1 MTLIPLPEKLIRD
14 LMLFGLTRNEAKVYV
29 ALLQLK
35 KASARAVAK
44 LANIPRQEVYRVLP
58 RLEKLGMIE
67 VIIDKPNKFLAI
79 DPGEVLSELVE
90 HQQEMLSRQIS
101 KLHEKKAMI
110 ENELKKVE
118 GKSAGLTSPEP
129 IRFALISGQRLI
141 NEKIQEMLR
150 NAESEVLWI
159 APSVEILRAVIYDRD
174 RILRKC
180 AQRKVKVR
188 IVTEVDKKNVKEI
201 EKLSKFCEVRHSTGV
216 TSLAT
221 IVDDKEIII
230 GSAVRPS
237 GDLASGE
244 LMHELWTNDSGQVDV
259 MKDFFEKVWN
269 ISIPAKLEIDS
280 LKSGALVET
289 IAVVQG
295 QENIRKKL
303 FDVLAGA
310 RSKLFIVSDLDDASI
325 SLIMPQLEFLQK
337 RKVLIRWMA
346 VVGEQNVEI
355 AQKLTAKI
363 GLHFLK
369 ERPISFVLSDSE
381 CVFSSTSVL
390 QVPHEVMWSIDQNT
404 VNVFWALAEEIW
416 NVLSKDMTE
425 YS

>member
-1 MTLIPLPEKLIRD
+1 MTLIQLPEKLIND
-14 LMLFGLTRNEAKVYV
+14 LISFGLTRNEAKVYL

-35 KASARAVAK
+35 KASARAAAK
-44 LANIPRQEVYRVLP
+44 LSNVPRQEVYRVLP
-58 RLEKLGMIE
+58 KLEKLGMIE

-90 HQQEMLSRQIS
+90 HQQETLSRQLS
-101 KLHEKKAMI
+101 KLREKKATI
-110 ENELKKVE
+110 EDELKKVE

-129 IRFALISGQRLI
+129 TRFALISGQRLI
-141 NEKIQEMLR
+141 NEKIQEMLQ
-150 NAESEVLWI
+150 NAESEVLWM
-159 APSVEILRAVIYDRD
+159 APSVEVLRAVIYDRD
-174 RILRKC
+174 RMLRKC

-188 IVTEVDKKNVKEI
+188 TVTEIDKKNMKEI
-201 EKLSKFCEVRHSTGV
+201 EKLSKFCEIRHSTGV

-230 GSAVRPS
+230 GSAVYPNR
-237 GDLASGE
+237 DLTRGE

-295 QENIRKKL
+295 QENVRKKL
-303 FDVLAGA
+303 FDVLAA
-310 RSKLFIVSDLDDASI
+310 TRSKLFIVSDLDDASI
-325 SLIMPQLEFLQK
+325 SLVMPQLEALQK
-337 RKVLIRWMA
+337 RKVSIRWVS
-346 VVGEQNVEI
+346 VVNEQNIGI
-355 AQKLTAKI
+355 AKMLNAKI
-363 GLHFLK
+363 RLRYVK
-369 ERPISFVLSDSE
+369 ERPLSFLLSDSE
-381 CVFSSTSVL
+381 CVFSSTPVL
-390 QVPHEVMWSIDQNT
+390 QIPHEVIWSINQNA

-416 NVLSKDMTE
+416 NVLSQDMAE

>member
-1 MTLIPLPEKLIRD
+1 
-14 LMLFGLTRNEAKVYV
+14 
-29 ALLQLK
+29 
-35 KASARAVAK
+35 
-44 LANIPRQEVYRVLP
+44 
-58 RLEKLGMIE
+58 
-67 VIIDKPNKFLAI
+67 
-79 DPGEVLSELVE
+79 
-90 HQQEMLSRQIS
+90 
-101 KLHEKKAMI
+101 
-110 ENELKKVE
+110 
-118 GKSAGLTSPEP
+118 
-129 IRFALISGQRLI
+129 
-141 NEKIQEMLR
+141 
-150 NAESEVLWI
+150 
-159 APSVEILRAVIYDRD
+159 
-174 RILRKC
+174 
-180 AQRKVKVR
+180 
-188 IVTEVDKKNVKEI
+188 
-201 EKLSKFCEVRHSTGV
+201 
-216 TSLAT
+216 
-221 IVDDKEIII
+221 
-230 GSAVRPS
+230 
-237 GDLASGE
+237 
-244 LMHELWTNDSGQVDV
+244 MHELWTNDSGQVDV

-269 ISIPAKLEIDS
+269 ISIPAKLETDS